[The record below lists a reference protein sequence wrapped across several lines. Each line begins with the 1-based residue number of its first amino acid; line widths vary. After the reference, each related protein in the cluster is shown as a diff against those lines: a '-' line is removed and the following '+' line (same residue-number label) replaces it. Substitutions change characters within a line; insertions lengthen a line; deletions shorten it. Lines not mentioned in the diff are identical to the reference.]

1 MFAQDTTQVTAEII
15 QRVVA
20 DYFNVSYTDIKG
32 KKRHKNIAFA
42 RHIAVY
48 LIHELTELSSTE
60 IGHEFSGRDH
70 TTIMHSC
77 EVITKQLQIDESLN
91 DTLSI
96 IKKDI
101 REYKKNS

>member
-1 MFAQDTTQVTAEII
+1 MKKGGKILTII
-15 QRVVA
+15 
-20 DYFNVSYTDIKG
+20 SI
-32 KKRHKNIAFA
+32 I
-42 RHIAVY
+42 
-48 LIHELTELSSTE
+48 LIGFVIL
-60 IGHEFSGRDH
+60 IGDEFGGRDH

-101 REYKKNS
+101 RDYKKNS